1 MIDVP
6 EHAAAA
12 VGVGP
17 ARAHVWPVTGSLGV
31 HVQVALA
38 AGLFG
43 VQAGLNVGTAEPIE
57 NDAFDDPGL
66 PATSD
71 PLTVKV

>member
-1 MIDVP
+1 MP
-6 EHAAAA
+6 EHSAAA

-17 ARAHVWPVTGSLGV
+17 ARAHVWLVTGSLGV

-43 VQAGLNVGTAEPIE
+43 VHAGLNDGIAAPIVNVAVDE
-57 NDAFDDPGL
+57 PGL